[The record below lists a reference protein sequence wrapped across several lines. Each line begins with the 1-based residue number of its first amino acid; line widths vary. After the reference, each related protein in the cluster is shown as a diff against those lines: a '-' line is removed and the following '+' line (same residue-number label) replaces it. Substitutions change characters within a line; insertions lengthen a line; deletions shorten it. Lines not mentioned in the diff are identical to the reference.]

1 MSKQTQLAPVN
12 TQSIVSK
19 FTPEE
24 LETLKAT
31 IARGTTNE
39 QFALFVQTC
48 QHSGLNPFL
57 NHIHCI
63 VYNGKEG
70 PVMSIQIAVEG
81 ILYLARQTE
90 GYRGTDVQLVHEND
104 EFKFDAKTKEI
115 THIIGFPRGKVLG
128 GYAIAKREG
137 FDDVIVVMEVNEVEH
152 MLKGRNAHMWK
163 EWFNDMFKKHIVKRA
178 AKLQYGIEIAEDE
191 LVSGSALDTTPSYEP
206 RQRID
211 ITPNTNVVEVD
222 EGEFIDPEA
231 ESKKLWN
238 EIHEKLQQ
246 YGMTKDDLK
255 QLIIKHFNKKPNE
268 LTLQQ
273 IVALSKFIDLE
284 HQNRQSSAQKQEA
297 FDPENLQ
304 FSFDEF
310 EQESLDIE

>member
-1 MSKQTQLAPVN
+1 MSKQTQLAQVN
-12 TQSIVSK
+12 TQAVVGN
-19 FTPEE
+19 FTQAE
-24 LETLKAT
+24 LDTLKAT

-48 QHSGLNPFL
+48 VNSGLNPFL

-70 PVMSIQIAVEG
+70 PTMSIQIAVEG
-81 ILYLARQTE
+81 ILYLARRTE
-90 GYRGTDVQLVHEND
+90 GYKGIECQLVHEND
-104 EFKFDAKTKEI
+104 EFKFNAKTKEI
-115 THIIGFPRGKVLG
+115 THEIGFPRGKVVG

-137 FDDVIVVMEVNEVEH
+137 FDDVVVIMEVNEVEH
-152 MLKGRNAHMWK
+152 MTKGRNAHMWK
-163 EWFNDMFKKHIVKRA
+163 EWFNDMFKKHLIKRA

-191 LVSGSALDTTPSYEP
+191 PVSGNALDTTTSYEP

-211 ITPNTNVVEVD
+211 ITHSTNVVEVN

-231 ESKKLWN
+231 ETKKRWD
-238 EIHEKLQQ
+238 EIHAKLQQ

-255 QLIIKHFNKKPNE
+255 QLIVKHFNKKPNE

-273 IVALSKFIDLE
+273 LVALSKFVDLE
-284 HQNRQSSAQKQEA
+284 YQNKQSSEQKQET
-297 FDPENLQ
+297 FDPENFQ
-304 FSFDEF
+304 ISFEEF
-310 EQESLDIE
+310 EQAN